1 MEPTYGLSLP
11 GMRGYLA
18 GGASEILHHS
28 QRLNLEHNL
37 KVSSEHDQKITPDQ
51 GLNMLLGFL
60 ELVDCVFLALLCF
73 LRGKFGF
80 ACPERIT
87 VTTAI
92 LHAA

>member
-1 MEPTYGLSLP
+1 MEPTYGLRLL
-11 GMRGYLA
+11 GMQGYLA

-28 QRLNLEHNL
+28 QHLNLECNL

-60 ELVDCVFLALLCF
+60 ELVDFFLALFCF

-87 VTTAI
+87 LTVAI
-92 LHAA
+92 